1 MARKDELLKIFNE
14 IDEAKRELIKP
25 LLNDVIYLEDQL
37 EKLRALPKIRIHP
50 KNPERQEVT
59 PAGKLYKEYMQSYL
73 NAIKTLQTLLFRE
86 NETGESQLVKA
97 LKDFENSDEDYS
109 EEE

>member
-14 IDEAKRELIKP
+14 VDEAKRELIKP
-25 LLNDVIYLEDQL
+25 LLDDVVYLEDQL

-73 NAIKTLQTLLFRE
+73 NAIKTLQTTLSRYTQEEQDAFDKWLEE
-86 NETGESQLVKA
+86 NQV
-97 LKDFENSDEDYS
+97 
-109 EEE
+109 